1 LPRPCRCEQSQTKI
15 GAKGAD
21 ALMKAL
27 EANRHLETLNL
38 GWNKLPTDAFRAFTA
53 ALERNATL
61 TNLNLIGA
69 YPAQRSSTL

>member
-1 LPRPCRCEQSQTKI
+1 
-15 GAKGAD
+15 
-21 ALMKAL
+21 MKAL